1 MPQLSINQDYRFNYV
16 LIGDRRQPVIL
27 LLHGF
32 MGNCNDFSA
41 VIEQLDDFCCLVVDL
56 PGHGQ
61 TEVKH
66 DANYLMP
73 DTAQAIIT
81 LLKYL
86 AIKQCW
92 LWGYSMGGRI
102 ALYLTIYFSQYFWGV
117 ILESTSPG
125 LKTRSEREQRI
136 QQDLKLAKR
145 LESVELSQFIHQ
157 WYQNPL
163 FSSFIQHPGY
173 QQAFTNRLNNN
184 PFKLAKSLRMIGLG
198 MQPSLWHCL
207 SDIGIPMMFMVGAL
221 DCKFL
226 MINRQMLDVCPQA
239 KLGIIP
245 NTGHN
250 IHFENPLAIV
260 KMFKKIIQ

>member
-1 MPQLSINQDYRFNYV
+1 MPQLSVNQDYRFNYV
-16 LIGDRRQPVIL
+16 LVGDRSQPVIV

-41 VIEQLDDFCCLVVDL
+41 VIEQLDGFCCLVVDL

-73 DTAQAIIT
+73 NVAQAIIE

-86 AIKQCW
+86 AIERCW

-102 ALYLTIYFSQYFWGV
+102 ALYLTIYFPQYFWGV

-125 LKTRSEREQRI
+125 LKTQLECEGRI
-136 QQDLKLAKR
+136 QQDLELAKR

-163 FSSFIQHPGY
+163 FSSFVQHPNY
-173 QQAFTNRLNNN
+173 QQALTNRLNNN
-184 PFKLAKSLRMIGLG
+184 PAKLAKSLRMIGLG
-198 MQPSLWHCL
+198 MQPSLWHYL
-207 SDIGIPMMFMVGAL
+207 PNIKITIMFMVGAL
-221 DCKFL
+221 DLKFL
-226 MINRQMLDVCPQA
+226 TINRQILDVCPQA
-239 KLGIIP
+239 NLCIIP

-250 IHFENPLAIV
+250 IHFENPVAIV
-260 KMFKKIIQ
+260 KMFKKIV